1 MFSSAVLLPSG
12 LSLTRPLCTRYNRD
26 SCQLQDSG
34 HCYRFSIKAQE
45 LVLLEHCCSFI
56 LPCSGLLCGSRAHTA
71 RGHSRWE
78 PAHCWACLNTTVREA
93 RLGPRFIIL
102 EVQGGTSSSGEGSDV
117 DMVQTPHSVASATAP
132 TPHPGEKFALFEWIR
147 GTVKLDLNR

>member
-1 MFSSAVLLPSG
+1 MIRSH
-12 LSLTRPLCTRYNRD
+12 
-26 SCQLQDSG
+26 LQA
-34 HCYRFSIKAQE
+34 HCARE
-45 LVLLEHCCSFI
+45 PVLLEHCCSFI

-132 TPHPGEKFALFEWIR
+132 TIR
-147 GTVKLDLNR
+147 GGDVWGAAEGIQE